1 MTKAQKQR
9 NKSIKSFLS
18 IIALAIA
25 IYLGFTPLYELI
37 NEGVAGNV
45 VGASFAAIFAIILT
59 YYLLVGNIGYLDM
72 FVKNTKNKQDK
83 Q

>member
-1 MTKAQKQR
+1 MNKAQKQR

-37 NEGVAGNV
+37 NEGVARNV

-59 YYLLVGNIGYLDM
+59 YYLL
-72 FVKNTKNKQDK
+72 NKQTESNF
-83 Q
+83 